1 MGHFFEG
8 KECSIQLKAAESG
21 MKPIATS
28 TSPVVRPSSCSIA
41 VNPAGTKVFIG
52 FYSRQEDT
60 DFNWMIKAY
69 GAKVEVSN
77 GQITANICNFP
88 ISMAAFPPL
97 FAGTIS
103 PSAPWNYDAVWCQG
117 NVCMAT
123 NNASYRAQCDQDYTT
138 PTVYEH
144 FCADDYTW
152 TVADNN
158 YFYFAWCDRSLSCV
172 LPYGGGSYL
181 RADANIRF
189 AKIRQ

>member
-88 ISMAAFPPL
+88 ISLAVFPPL
-97 FAGTIS
+97 FAGLTAIDGFHWS
-103 PSAPWNYDAVWCQG
+103 VGVES
-117 NVCMAT
+117 MFT
-123 NNASYRAQCDQDYTT
+123 
-138 PTVYEH
+138 
-144 FCADDYTW
+144 FCAPVHVSEPLALGTPSFKKMSPRSS
-152 TVADNN
+152 VAVREG
-158 YFYFAWCDRSLSCV
+158 RS
-172 LPYGGGSYL
+172 
-181 RADANIRF
+181 A
-189 AKIRQ
+189 